1 MAGKKRS
8 RQRPLSDD
16 ERALWDEVTKSI
28 RRAATTAALP
38 VVPTPNDPGTDET
51 PPPPVSRRAAGRRP
65 APPPPAAPPLPSVI
79 PEMTHGAA
87 PGMDRRTQQRLRR
100 GKVDIE
106 ARLDLHGHTQMDAH
120 RALESFLSACF
131 HAERRTVLVITGK
144 GSRLEG
150 RTGVLKAAVP
160 QWLNE
165 SPMRQWVTGFSYAA
179 PKDGGDGALYI
190 RIKRR
195 RSPAP

>member
-8 RQRPLSDD
+8 RHRPLSDD
-16 ERALWDEVTKSI
+16 ERTLWDEVTKSI
-28 RRAATTAALP
+28 RRAATTAAMP
-38 VVPTPNDPGTDET
+38 VVPTPEDPDVEIA
-51 PPPPVSRRAAGRRP
+51 PPPQASLRAAGRRP
-65 APPPPAAPPLPSVI
+65 AAPPPLPPPPSVI

-87 PGMDRRTQQRLRR
+87 PGLDRRTQQRLRR

-120 RALESFLSACF
+120 RALESFLAACF

-144 GSRLEG
+144 GTRLDG

-160 QWLNE
+160 KWLNE
-165 SPMRQWVTGFSYAA
+165 SPMRQWVTGFSFAA

-190 RIKRR
+190 RIKRQR
-195 RSPAP
+195 PM